1 MLLVGIG
8 QGAAFGPLT
17 AAGVAGAPREHA
29 GAAAGLVNVAHQRG
43 VVDRVP
49 LRRGSAALMPAYEAL
64 PVYTRDVAKVMIS
77 LPDELLARLD
87 DRARTRGT
95 SRSGL
100 LRELAERELAID
112 SERRRRSIVS
122 VLAGAARHGGESAAQ
137 VREQRRE
144 R

>member
-1 MLLVGIG
+1 
-8 QGAAFGPLT
+8 
-17 AAGVAGAPREHA
+17 
-29 GAAAGLVNVAHQRG
+29 
-43 VVDRVP
+43 
-49 LRRGSAALMPAYEAL
+49 MPAYESL
-64 PVYTRDVAKVMIS
+64 PVYTHDVAKVMIS

-112 SERRRRSIVS
+112 SESRRSSIVS
-122 VLAGAARHGGESAAQ
+122 VLAGAERHGGKSAAH